1 MSGTDDLMK
10 DHCPEE
16 DENFRKAHEYM
27 DLYVDS
33 LVDEYKAK
41 KENAYLIQRLDKIS
55 GELLEIKSQLAE
67 VREQSAVISAGFQY
81 LDFTRLT
88 IGKTPPPQD
97 DALED
102 IKRFIAGTPPAG
114 PTVAATAVISQTA
127 ATFAPPEAEQGAEVT
142 GASAH
147 NASPKLSDDERFREA
162 FKPNHSPG
170 PDEGDIDDP
179 NSTKPKHIKGKE
191 KGKREKKTGKR
202 RAAGI
207 VANVLFYLCMLLLI
221 VGAVTF
227 SQSDNPE
234 KSLFGYRYYYIKTA
248 SMEPVLPVGSVVIT
262 KSVPSEEIQVGDD
275 ITVYVGDGSSDSYL
289 THRVV
294 ELTTDQSGELAFLTK
309 GVNNKANDPA
319 PFNAKLV
326 VGRVVF
332 CIPKLGVV
340 MTFVQSQLILVIGI
354 FVLLLALSF
363 MLRLLF
369 SKEPKT
375 EGDPK
380 HSGNTAGSKP
390 SGLTGRKKRKKEV
403 SPSPEAKDGTLE
415 EREEEAHV

>member
-1 MSGTDDLMK
+1 MERES
-10 DHCPEE
+10 
-16 DENFRKAHEYM
+16 AQ
-27 DLYVDS
+27 
-33 LVDEYKAK
+33 
-41 KENAYLIQRLDKIS
+41 LIQCLERITA
-55 GELLEIKSQLAE
+55 ELQEIKGQLTE
-67 VREQSAVISAGFQY
+67 IR
-81 LDFTRLT
+81 
-88 IGKTPPPQD
+88 
-97 DALED
+97 
-102 IKRFIAGTPPAG
+102 
-114 PTVAATAVISQTA
+114 
-127 ATFAPPEAEQGAEVT
+127 EQGAAIAEGVRHWDGT
-142 GASAH
+142 RLSSPAGAGSESAI
-147 NASPKLSDDERFREA
+147 SDPVEAERSLGTLQEGADAAGLREA
-162 FKPNHSPG
+162 VQ
-170 PDEGDIDDP
+170 
-179 NSTKPKHIKGKE
+179 TKHPKVVE
-191 KGKREKKTGKR
+191 KGKRRVGVI
-202 RAAGI
+202 A
-207 VANVLFYLCMLLLI
+207 ANVLFYLCMLLLI
-221 VGAVTF
+221 VGAVAF
-227 SQSDNPE
+227 SQSTDPE
-234 KSLFGYRYYYIKTA
+234 KSLFGFRYYYIKTA

-375 EGDPK
+375 EGDPN

-415 EREEEAHV
+415 EREEEARV